1 MGPKFDKRHMLTRT
15 HCIDC
20 NPDNAC
26 WYETLL
32 PISEDMHDQDKYYNH
47 NSKFHL
53 QWSGLSQGLQIM
65 DICQHCM
72 VTVWKWC
79 HMAKNQDDSLKGRVT
94 RLPRQ
99 TWPCQGEE
107 NCCNVKPHEDYC
119 LWLVFHSHGN
129 SILPPQSSESTES
142 RKHGSSMCP
151 LPAELAGGTSQLKT
165 RFTPG
170 PGSDKI
176 LLLY

>member
-1 MGPKFDKRHMLTRT
+1 MYDH
-15 HCIDC
+15 
-20 NPDNAC
+20 N
-26 WYETLL
+26 
-32 PISEDMHDQDKYYNH
+32 KYHNH

-53 QWSGLSQGLQIM
+53 QWSGLSQGLQII
-65 DICQHCM
+65 DICQHCIGDRLEVVSHGKKIKM
-72 VTVWKWC
+72 TVWR
-79 HMAKNQDDSLKGRVT
+79 AE
-94 RLPRQ
+94 LPLHWTYQADLAR
-99 TWPCQGEE
+99 CQAEE

-119 LWLVFHSHGN
+119 LWLVCHSHGN